1 MTGQVLPVRIDA
13 AYALRRFRRR
23 RFANLFGLWPH
34 RPAKA
39 DGAGHAASLELVW
52 LPAYAFRFAMIHK
65 GKKVY
70 SLVSVDASFGGFSL
84 FGRRSE
90 LQDAP
95 ADAEGLPPAIGEAR
109 AEELAREGIVR
120 YILRTRGA
128 KPDPED
134 IVERFTYHA
143 PVWVYY
149 FRRLGGKLDLAVLD
163 AYSGDAMG
171 GLVRRSIVEAFIAQ
185 RADRTPASPS

>member
-13 AYALRRFRRR
+13 AHALRRFRRR
-23 RFANLFGLWPH
+23 RFVNLFGFWPH
-34 RPAKA
+34 PPAKVDA
-39 DGAGHAASLELVW
+39 AGNPASLEIVW
-52 LPAYAFRFAMIHK
+52 MPAYAYRFAMFHK
-65 GKKVY
+65 GKQVY

-84 FGRRSE
+84 FGRRGE
-90 LQDAP
+90 LEDAP
-95 ADAEGLPPAIGEAR
+95 ADAEGLPPTIGEAR

-128 KPDPED
+128 KPNPED

-185 RADRTPASPS
+185 RAARTPATPS